1 MSSPSKY
8 ITMRSVNSFG
18 NHENDM
24 VFEGMTETDELYSIS
39 IPANEITD
47 SLDYIIERRIEYITL
62 EKRRL
67 NNEQR
72 KLKDKLKLW
81 KSMSL

>member
-8 ITMRSVNSFG
+8 ITMRSVNTFW

-39 IPANEITD
+39 LPANEITD

-67 NNEQR
+67 NQEQR
-72 KLKDKLKLW
+72 QLKAKLKVW
-81 KSMSL
+81 KSLNI

>member
-1 MSSPSKY
+1 
-8 ITMRSVNSFG
+8 MRSVNTFW

-39 IPANEITD
+39 LPSNEITD

-62 EKRRL
+62 KKRRL
-67 NNEQR
+67 NQEQ
-72 KLKDKLKLW
+72 KQLKAKLKLW
-81 KSMSL
+81 KSLN